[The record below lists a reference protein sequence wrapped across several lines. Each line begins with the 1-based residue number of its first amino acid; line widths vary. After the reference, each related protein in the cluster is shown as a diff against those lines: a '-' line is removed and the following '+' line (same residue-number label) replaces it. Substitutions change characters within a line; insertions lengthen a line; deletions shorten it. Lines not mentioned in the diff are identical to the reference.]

1 MKTPP
6 ESYLL
11 FKEELRKVQL
21 EKERLSKQYEDR
33 IAELN
38 VELCRLKEQISS
50 QQDMLRTTLD
60 YASQLETNLDK
71 FKEELS
77 DSKEQRRN
85 GVY

>member
-6 ESYLL
+6 ESFLL
-11 FKEELRKVQL
+11 FKEELKKVQL
-21 EKERLSKQYEDR
+21 EKERLSKQYEER

-38 VELCRLKEQISS
+38 AELCRLKEQIGS

-60 YASQLETNLDK
+60 YASQLESNLDK
-71 FKEELS
+71 FKEEVS
-77 DSKEQRRN
+77 ESEEQRRN